1 MDDETGT
8 VRKLKSKMLFH
19 RKDGIYS
26 HFFSKIILQLKAPM
40 YTNKQICLL
49 NVNQAISCYRDP
61 NPFFFAQGIMKYILF
76 QYP

>member
-1 MDDETGT
+1 
-8 VRKLKSKMLFH
+8 
-19 RKDGIYS
+19 
-26 HFFSKIILQLKAPM
+26 M

>member
-1 MDDETGT
+1 
-8 VRKLKSKMLFH
+8 
-19 RKDGIYS
+19 
-26 HFFSKIILQLKAPM
+26 M

-76 QYP
+76 QYPWDTETDLTKRTLSQKKKKSFS

>member
-1 MDDETGT
+1 
-8 VRKLKSKMLFH
+8 
-19 RKDGIYS
+19 
-26 HFFSKIILQLKAPM
+26 M

-76 QYP
+76 QYPWDTETDLTKRTLSQKKKKKFFLDYVLSQTLYLR